1 MSAASALEKWVDQI
15 SRLTPLSQDERHALL
30 RLPAFSFKYRSGSV
44 INGMRP
50 RKADVGIVVEGL
62 VAQVQD
68 TAVGRRQITAF
79 HIPGDACD
87 LHSYALPGR
96 PAVLVASTATEM
108 LSIPHRALAAV
119 AQRHP
124 VLTEAFWRYSSAK
137 MLILAEWAVRIGTRT
152 ARQRLAHLTC
162 ELAARCDALPQEG
175 SADFLLRLTQ
185 QSLGEALSLTSVH
198 INRMAKA
205 MRDDGMLD
213 ITRGRI
219 TILDARRLIAEAE
232 FDPTYLIM
240 APSHNAEQRA
250 GQRIA

>member
-1 MSAASALEKWVDQI
+1 MSAASTLEKWVNQI

-30 RLPAFSFKYRSGSV
+30 QLPTLSFKYHSGSL
-44 INGMRP
+44 INGMRQQQ
-50 RKADVGIVVEGL
+50 AEVVIVAEGL

-96 PAVLVASTATEM
+96 PAVLVASTTTET
-108 LSIPHRALAAV
+108 LSIPHRALAA
-119 AQRHP
+119 AAHRYP
-124 VLTEAFWRYSSAK
+124 VLTEAFWRYCSAK

-162 ELAARCDALPQEG
+162 ELAARCNALPQEG

-185 QSLGEALSLTSVH
+185 QSWGEALSLTSVH

-205 MRDDGMLD
+205 MRDDDMLD

-219 TILDARRLIAEAE
+219 AILDARRLITEAE

-240 APSHNAEQRA
+240 APGHNAEQRA
-250 GQRIA
+250 GQRTA